1 LGGGEKMNKIL
12 AILAFLLM
20 LSTAFAVSVNGEN
33 TIELCQCTT
42 ESPVYE
48 VCADQA
54 GTYTISTSGLGSK
67 WVSLAP
73 KTISLAVGECT
84 NVYAFITPECY
95 ATAGTFPV
103 TLNVTGPENT
113 TKNINVVV
121 EQCHTFNYT
130 ITPVT
135 NTSKACESNY
145 FKIYVKNTGKFAD
158 EFVLMQSGL
167 NDSWV
172 NYPRESFVLGSGE
185 VLNTVLEVKTDCTTK
200 AGNYNFVLGLANTK
214 TNASAS
220 KDLLQTIVNF
230 TPLTTNLSTNMNV
243 CSEIG
248 QDVNV
253 AITNVSNMTDQIS
266 LSITNLNYLSLDK
279 SNLTIDANKTEY
291 VTLHILPTAP
301 RDTNFVFSAYSK
313 NYDKSIVVNADLK
326 IADCYNVDIARKET
340 QTSYC
345 VGNNT
350 QNYVVKNNGTKILN
364 VNVSATG
371 INVADKNVTISPGAE
386 KEVALTFSTNG
397 GDKNVVVTANAEYT
411 TDSVSYNLEFE
422 NCFDSELLVQNLE
435 LCAGTNAI
443 KTITLKNN
451 GTKEQSFNVSTDATW
466 INIIDP
472 QVVLAPN
479 TSKDIVLKLNVPS
492 VVESNYTITAKSINT
507 EINRDLSVQLLSND
521 VCYGF
526 DVNKANVPVD
536 VNCCSGEIVQIDI
549 TNKGQFTQTLNL
561 AKIAPPWVSFS
572 HEQITLNVN
581 ETMPIYVYFSPPVGT
596 SGTVIAQIKISN
608 QKGIIKTYDFNL
620 NVFGGN
626 CGLGLDAGVAVDN
639 DVTLTKIF
647 TRKEI
652 DVEFYVKNDANVGF
666 NVLNIDINEYP
677 GTEVDFEKGIFLS
690 PGESTKARVTFGF
703 LENQEPQNKTIH
715 INVHTSV
722 GDFTKEQLISFAD
735 SNTPV
740 YDEVAI
746 TGFFT
751 QFVAPVAGVLLLI
764 LILVIIVVVAG
775 KSNKSKAKKK

>member
-1 LGGGEKMNKIL
+1 MNKIL

-42 ESPVYE
+42 EKPIYE
-48 VCADQA
+48 VCADVA
-54 GTYTISTSGLGSK
+54 GTYTISTSGTASK
-67 WVSLAP
+67 WISLAP
-73 KTISLAVGECT
+73 KTLSLAAGECT
-84 NVYAFITPECY
+84 NVYVFVTPECY

-103 TLNVTGPENT
+103 TLNVIGPENA

-121 EQCHTFNYT
+121 NQCHTFDYT
-130 ITPVT
+130 VTPVT

-145 FKIYVKNTGKFAD
+145 FNIYVKNTGKFAD

-172 NYPRESFVLGSGE
+172 KYPRESFVIGQGE

-200 AGNYNFVLGLANTK
+200 SGNYNFVLDLANTK

-220 KDLLQTIVNF
+220 KNLLQTIVNF
-230 TPLTTNLSTNMNV
+230 TPLTTNLSTNINV

-266 LSITNLNYLSLDK
+266 LSITNVDYLSFDK
-279 SNLTIDANKTEY
+279 ANLTIDANKTEY
-291 VTLHILPTAP
+291 ITLHILPTAP

-313 NYDKSIVVNADLK
+313 NYDKSISVNADLK
-326 IADCYNVDIARKET
+326 IADCYNVDIVRKET

-345 VGNNT
+345 VGDNT
-350 QNYVVKNNGTKILN
+350 QNYIVKNNGTKVLN
-364 VNVSATG
+364 VTVSATG
-371 INVADKNVTISPGAE
+371 INAADKNVIISPGSE
-386 KEVALTFSTNG
+386 KEVALTFSTNS

-411 TDSVSYNLEFE
+411 TDSVSYNLGFE
-422 NCFDSELLVQNLE
+422 NCFDSELLVQNVE
-435 LCAGTNAI
+435 VCAGTNTTR
-443 KTITLKNN
+443 TITLKNN
-451 GTKEQSFNVSTDATW
+451 GTKEQSFAVSTDATW
-466 INIIDP
+466 VNITDA
-472 QVVLAPN
+472 QVTLAPN
-479 TSKDIVLKLNVPS
+479 TSKDILLNLNVPS
-492 VVESNYTITAKSINT
+492 TVNSNYTVTAKSINT

-526 DVNKANVPVD
+526 DVNKASVPID

-549 TNKGQFTQTLNL
+549 TNRGQFTQTLNL

-572 HEQITLNVN
+572 HEQITLDSG
-581 ETMPIYVYFSPPVGT
+581 ETMPVYVYFSPPAGT

-608 QKGIIKTYDFNL
+608 QKGITKTYDFNL
-620 NVFGGN
+620 VVFGGN

-666 NVLNIDINEYP
+666 NVTGIDINEYP
-677 GTEVDFEKGIFLS
+677 DTEVVFENGVFLS
-690 PGESTKARVTFGF
+690 PGESTKARATFSF
-703 LENQEPQNKTIH
+703 LENQEPQDKTLN

-722 GDFTKEQLISFAD
+722 GDFTKVQNVSFTD
-735 SNTPV
+735 SNAPV
-740 YDEVAI
+740 YNEVAI

-751 QFVAPVAGVLLLI
+751 QFAAPIAGVLLLI

-775 KSNKSKAKKK
+775 KETKSRTKKK